1 MFSLIMDVVL
11 TRDDRADLEAMI
23 RSTSAPSGLVRR
35 ARCVVFLADGLS
47 YSAICQ
53 RLTVTDRF
61 ISRWKRR
68 FLDGGV
74 LALVDAP
81 RAGRQNHRIA
91 PAKIAKV
98 LDLTLRHA
106 PPKPL
111 THWTSRALAQKVGV
125 SEGTVRAIWRR
136 EGLKPHLVASYMA
149 SPDPAFETKAADI
162 LGLYLDPPKHAVIF
176 CVDEKTAIQ
185 ALDRAQPVLP
195 MGPGRVERHSFE
207 YVRHGTLSLFAAFEV
222 TTGAVVGQPSTR
234 HGTVDFLR
242 FLDVLV
248 APYPATKDIHVIL
261 DNLSA
266 HKAPAVVE
274 WRAAHPNVHF
284 HFTPTYSS
292 WLNQVELWFAKISRD
307 MIRRGI
313 FTSIKDLERKL
324 LQYIKLYNKT
334 CKPFRWTYDDPT
346 RRIRAINN

>member
-1 MFSLIMDVVL
+1 MFSLIMEL
-11 TRDDRADLEAMI
+11 TLTASDRGDLDAI
-23 RSTSAPSGLVRR
+23 VRATSSPSGLVRR
-35 ARCVVFLADGLS
+35 ARCILLLADGLS
-47 YSAICQ
+47 YSAICD
-53 RLTVTDRF
+53 RLIVTDRF

-68 FLDGGV
+68 FVAGGV

-81 RAGRQNHRIA
+81 RAGRQDHRIS

-98 LDLTLRHA
+98 LHLTLHEP

-111 THWTSRALAQKVGV
+111 THWTSRLMARKVGI

-136 EGLKPHLVASYMA
+136 EGLKPHRVESYMA

-162 LGLYLDPPKHAVIF
+162 IGLYVAPPKHAAVF

-207 YVRHGTLSLFAAFEV
+207 YVRHGTLSLFAAFDV
-222 TTGAVVGQPSTR
+222 KTGHVVGQPSAR
-234 HGTVDFLR
+234 HGTADFLR
-242 FLDVLV
+242 FLNTLV
-248 APYPATKDIHVIL
+248 APYRATKEIHVVL

-266 HKAPAVVE
+266 HKAPAVVA

-313 FTSIKDLERKL
+313 FTSVKDLERKL
-324 LQYIKLYNKT
+324 VQYIKLYNKT
-334 CKPFRWTYDDPT
+334 CKPFRWTYDDPS